1 MAPDFVQ
8 LIEHFQFEG
17 ELMGVDSYGFGH
29 INDTYVAR
37 FLQKN
42 GGIRRYIIQRINH
55 HVFKRPDYVMH
66 NMERVTRHM
75 RDRIISAD
83 GDPMRETITLVPTVD
98 DKTYC
103 VSSSGEYWRVHHF
116 IEGARAYQKAENPEL
131 YYHAAR
137 AFGRFLNLVNDL
149 SSDQLHE
156 TIPDFHH
163 TPKRFQTFIKALEED
178 SHNRAYTVKDEIE
191 FTLKRAEE
199 TTVLTDLVARGEMP
213 ERITHNDT
221 KFDNV
226 MIDNVT
232 GEGIC
237 VIDLDTVMAGLVVF
251 DFGDSVRTGAS
262 TGAEDEP
269 DTSKVSLDL
278 DIFGRLAQGF
288 LEETLEFLTPA
299 EVDHLAFGAKLI
311 TFEQGIR
318 FLTDYLNGDIYYKI
332 HRPDHNMDRSRTQFK
347 LVSEMER
354 NFDDMLQVIEM
365 YGRQAS
371 TLY

>member
-1 MAPDFVQ
+1 MTPDFPKLVD
-8 LIEHFQFEG
+8 HFRFEG
-17 ELMGVDSYGFGH
+17 KFVDAMPYGFGH
-29 INDTYVAR
+29 INDTYAAR
-37 FLQKN
+37 FRLGN
-42 GGIRRYIIQRINH
+42 GDMRRYIIQRINH
-55 HVFKRPDYVMH
+55 NVFKRPDFVMH
-66 NMERVTRHM
+66 NIERVTRHM
-75 RDRIISAD
+75 RDRIISVN
-83 GDPMRETITLVPTVD
+83 GDPMRETITLVSTID

-103 VSSSGEYWRVHHF
+103 KSPSGEYWRAHHF
-116 IEGARAYQKAENPEL
+116 IEGARAYQKADNPEL

-149 SSDQLHE
+149 PSNQLHE

-163 TPKRFQTFIKALEED
+163 TPKRFLAFTAALEED
-178 SHNRAYTVKDEIE
+178 PRNRAHAVKSEID
-191 FTLKRAEE
+191 FTLTRAGE
-199 TTVLTDLVARGEMP
+199 TTVLTDLVASGEMP

-237 VIDLDTVMAGLVVF
+237 VIDLDTVMGGLAVF

-269 DTSKVSLDL
+269 DTSKISFDL
-278 DIFGRLAQGF
+278 GIFDRLAHGF
-288 LEETLEFLTPA
+288 LEETHEFLTPT

-318 FLTDYLNGDIYYKI
+318 FLTDYLNGDVYYKT
-332 HRPDHNMDRSRTQFK
+332 HRPEHNLDRCRTQFK
-347 LVSEMER
+347 LVSEMEASEDQMT
-354 NFDDMLQVIEM
+354 NVIEA
-365 YGRQAS
+365 YRR
-371 TLY
+371 